1 MEVEKIV
8 MIVYFVLLSI
18 AMAVSILTTIIQLKK
33 KKSNGEL
40 VNADEA
46 FEMIAGNVIE
56 FVKNAEGAFASVKNG
71 GALKLKDVLNDTKEL
86 CENAGISFN
95 KGYWTEF
102 IAKAVELINIDRKPK
117 EVTEVKN

>member
-18 AMAVSILTTIIQLKK
+18 AMAVSIITTIIQLKK

>member
-18 AMAVSILTTIIQLKK
+18 AMAVSIITTIIKLKK

>member
-18 AMAVSILTTIIQLKK
+18 AMAVSIITTIIQLKK

-71 GALKLKDVLNDTKEL
+71 GTLKLKDVLNDTKEL

>member
-18 AMAVSILTTIIQLKK
+18 AIAVSIITTIIQLKK

>member
-1 MEVEKIV
+1 M
-8 MIVYFVLLSI
+8 
-18 AMAVSILTTIIQLKK
+18 
-33 KKSNGEL
+33 
-40 VNADEA
+40 NADEA